1 MKPFTKYNYSIVISD
16 TAGLKLSNFKLSK
29 YTDYPYTDFEVNFS
43 PSFVAS
49 TTTFN
54 HVYTYTGDISDPYK
68 SLLITGSFVTSVI
81 QGADI
86 PISFLIE
93 ARDYTPN
100 RTNLAIDGNLTD
112 SPAGGY
118 GWVEF

>member
-1 MKPFTKYNYSIVISD
+1 MD
-16 TAGLKLSNFKLSK
+16 
-29 YTDYPYTDFEVNFS
+29 E
-43 PSFVAS
+43 
-49 TTTFN
+49 
-54 HVYTYTGDISDPYK
+54 
-68 SLLITGSFVTSVI
+68 
-81 QGADI
+81 GADI